1 MYEQKHSFAGMSLL
15 FAGNLVVESWQQI
28 LLHGDHS
35 SMKGKRKTE
44 ASHSL
49 LSLGVLIKSPG
60 KACVS
65 FVNVNT
71 TDLHLCQ
78 FTFPEVTMAVTC
90 EGFKRASKL
99 FLLIVY
105 TYILYVSLCIYIKNI
120 FLLEVTLFSAVMCWG
135 VSKVPT
141 SRLKVE

>member
-1 MYEQKHSFAGMSLL
+1 MYEQKHVFAGMSLL

-28 LLHGDHS
+28 FLHGDHYP
-35 SMKGKRKTE
+35 MKGKRKTE

-65 FVNVNT
+65 FVNK

-90 EGFKRASKL
+90 EGFKLASKL

-105 TYILYVSLCIYIKNI
+105 THILYVSLCIYIKNI
-120 FLLEVTLFSAVMCWG
+120 FLLELTLFSAVMCWG